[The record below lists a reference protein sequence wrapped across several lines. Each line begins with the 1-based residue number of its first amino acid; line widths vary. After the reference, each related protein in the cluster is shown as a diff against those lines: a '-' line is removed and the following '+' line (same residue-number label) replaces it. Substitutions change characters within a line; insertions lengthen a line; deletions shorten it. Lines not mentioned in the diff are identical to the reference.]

1 MIGGMTQPLPPRVSA
16 TRRRPLPI
24 VVREAT
30 MAGLLGLLA
39 SWGLAEL
46 ALLIQG
52 Y

>member
-1 MIGGMTQPLPPRVSA
+1 MTQQLPSCVSA
-16 TRRRPLPI
+16 MRRRPLP
-24 VVREAT
+24 VVLREAT

>member
-1 MIGGMTQPLPPRVSA
+1 MAQPLPPCVSA
-16 TRRRPLPI
+16 TRRRLLPL
-24 VVREAT
+24 VFQEAV

-46 ALLIQG
+46 ALMIQG

>member
-1 MIGGMTQPLPPRVSA
+1 MTQPLPSCVSA

-24 VVREAT
+24 VFREAT

-46 ALLIQG
+46 ALLVQG